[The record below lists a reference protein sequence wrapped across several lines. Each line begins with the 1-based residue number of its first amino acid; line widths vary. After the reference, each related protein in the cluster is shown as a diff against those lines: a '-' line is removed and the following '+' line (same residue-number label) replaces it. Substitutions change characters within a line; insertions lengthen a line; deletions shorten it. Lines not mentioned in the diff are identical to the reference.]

1 MKPRNIFIRLLVLGI
16 TISASFSAL
25 SQSYDL
31 EQVIV
36 EPYANTI
43 KRTGK
48 LDFRRTLNVSFK
60 SSGYLDKLLVDEGQY
75 FENKQLIASLD
86 TTELLQNKNST
97 YAQLMQAKR
106 EVNRQKTLIGSGLS
120 SEQEVDLA
128 STNVE
133 TARSAYQIAFYNL
146 EKSKIF
152 APFSGVV
159 LNRYTELGEL
169 QSPGREVLKIAALDR
184 NWVVK
189 VALTGSEVSQVRLG
203 QKVNVSLQSLGAVI
217 GEVSKIPAIANSGGN
232 MFIIEVLLPNLTL
245 KSGIVAGQIAEIVI
259 DFTSDNFVYRLPIS
273 ALISVDDSGK
283 AIVIKQTNQELSYQH
298 YDIYRLDN
306 QYLYLFASVDDQ
318 PMQIVTNGWQHL
330 SLGKK

>member
-1 MKPRNIFIRLLVLGI
+1 MKSWNSLVRFLI
-16 TISASFSAL
+16 AVIIISASFSVL

-36 EPYANTI
+36 EPYADTI

-48 LDFRRTLNVSFK
+48 LDFKRTLNLSFK
-60 SSGYLDKLLVDEGQY
+60 SSGYLTELSVDEGQY
-75 FENKQLIASLD
+75 FEKDQLLASLD
-86 TTELLQNKNST
+86 ITELFQNKNAT
-97 YAQLMQAKR
+97 YAQLLQAKR
-106 EVNRQKTLIGSGLS
+106 EVNRQKKLLENALN
-120 SEQEVDLA
+120 SEQDLDIA
-128 STNVE
+128 LTKVE
-133 TARSAYQIAFYNL
+133 TTRAAYQIAFYNF
-146 EKSKIF
+146 EKAQVI

-169 QSPGREVLKIAALDR
+169 QSPGHEILKIAALDK

-203 QKVNVSLQSLGAVI
+203 QKVNVSLQALGVVI
-217 GEVSKIPAIANSGGN
+217 GEVSKIPAIANTDGN

-245 KSGIVAGQIAEIVI
+245 KSGIVAGQIAEITI

-273 ALISVDDSGK
+273 ALISVDDNGQ
-283 AIVIKQTNQELSYQH
+283 AIVITKNDQELTYQH

-306 QYLYLFASVDDQ
+306 QFLYLFASVDDQ
-318 PMQIVTNGWQHL
+318 PIQIVTSGWQHIK
-330 SLGKK
+330 LGK

>member
-1 MKPRNIFIRLLVLGI
+1 MKSWNSFVRFLIAGI
-16 TISASFSAL
+16 IISASFSVL

-36 EPYANTI
+36 EPYADTI

-48 LDFRRTLNVSFK
+48 LDFKRTLNLSFK
-60 SSGYLDKLLVDEGQY
+60 SSGYLTELSVDEGQY
-75 FENKQLIASLD
+75 FEKDQLLASLD
-86 TTELLQNKNST
+86 TTELLQNKNAT
-97 YAQLMQAKR
+97 FAQLLQAKR
-106 EVNRQKTLIGSGLS
+106 EVNRQKKLLENALN
-120 SEQEVDLA
+120 SEQDLDIA
-128 STNVE
+128 LTQVE
-133 TARSAYQIAFYNL
+133 TTRAAYQIAFYNF
-146 EKSKIF
+146 EKAQVI

-169 QSPGREVLKIAALDR
+169 QSPGHEILKIAALDK

-203 QKVNVSLQSLGAVI
+203 QKVNVSLQALGVVI
-217 GEVSKIPAIANSGGN
+217 GEVSKIPAIANTNGN

-245 KSGIVAGQIAEIVI
+245 KSGIVAGQIAEITI

-273 ALISVDDSGK
+273 ALISVDDNGQ
-283 AIVIKQTNQELSYQH
+283 AIVITKNDQELIYQH

-306 QYLYLFASVDDQ
+306 QFLYLFASVDDQ
-318 PMQIVTNGWQHL
+318 PIQIVTSGWQHIK
-330 SLGKK
+330 LGK

>member
-1 MKPRNIFIRLLVLGI
+1 MKSWNSFIRVLIAGI
-16 TISASFSAL
+16 IFSASFSVL

-36 EPYANTI
+36 EPYADTI

-48 LDFRRTLNVSFK
+48 LDFKRTLNLSFK
-60 SSGYLDKLLVDEGQY
+60 SNGYLTKLEIDEGQY
-75 FENKQLIASLD
+75 FEKGQLLASLD

-97 YAQLMQAKR
+97 YALLLQAKR
-106 EVNRQKTLIGSGLS
+106 EVNRQKKLLKQGLS
-120 SEQEVDLA
+120 SEQALDIAL
-128 STNVE
+128 TQVE
-133 TARSAYQIAFYNL
+133 TTRSVYQVAFYNL
-146 EKSKIF
+146 EKAQVF

-169 QSPGREVLKIAALDR
+169 QSPGREILKVAALEK

-189 VALTGSEVSQVRLG
+189 VALTGNEVSQVRLG
-203 QKVNVSLQSLGAVI
+203 QKVNVTLQALGGVV
-217 GEVSKIPAIANSGGN
+217 GEVSKIPAIANAGGN

-245 KSGIVAGQIAEIVI
+245 KSGIVAGQIAEITI

-273 ALISVDDSGK
+273 ALISVDDNGQ
-283 AIVIKQTNQELSYQH
+283 AVVITKGQQNLTYQN

-306 QYLYLFASVDDQ
+306 QFVYLFASIDDQ
-318 PMQIVTNGWQHL
+318 PLQIVTNGWQHIK
-330 SLGKK
+330 LGK

>member
-1 MKPRNIFIRLLVLGI
+1 VLGI

-106 EVNRQKTLIGSGLS
+106 EVNRQKILIGSGLS

-217 GEVSKIPAIANSGGN
+217 GEVSKIPAIVNSGGN

>member
-1 MKPRNIFIRLLVLGI
+1 MKSWNSFVRFLIAGI
-16 TISASFSAL
+16 IISASFSVL

-36 EPYANTI
+36 EPYADTI

-48 LDFRRTLNVSFK
+48 LDFKRTLNLSFK
-60 SSGYLDKLLVDEGQY
+60 SSGYLTELSVDEGQY
-75 FENKQLIASLD
+75 FEKDQLLASLD
-86 TTELLQNKNST
+86 TTELLQNKNAT
-97 YAQLMQAKR
+97 FAQLLQAKR
-106 EVNRQKTLIGSGLS
+106 EVNRQKKLLENALN
-120 SEQEVDLA
+120 SEQDLDIA
-128 STNVE
+128 LTQVE
-133 TARSAYQIAFYNL
+133 TTRAAYQIAFYNF
-146 EKSKIF
+146 EKAQVI

-169 QSPGREVLKIAALDR
+169 QSPGHEILKIAALDK

-203 QKVNVSLQSLGAVI
+203 QKVNVSLQALGVVI
-217 GEVSKIPAIANSGGN
+217 GEVSKIPAIANTDGN

-245 KSGIVAGQIAEIVI
+245 KSGIVAGQIAEITI

-273 ALISVDDSGK
+273 ALISVDDNGQ
-283 AIVIKQTNQELSYQH
+283 AIVITKNDQELTYQH

-306 QYLYLFASVDDQ
+306 QFLYLFASVDDQ
-318 PMQIVTNGWQHL
+318 PIQIVTSGWQHIK
-330 SLGKK
+330 LGK

>member
-1 MKPRNIFIRLLVLGI
+1 MKSWNNFIRVLIAGI
-16 TISASFSAL
+16 VFSATFSVL

-36 EPYANTI
+36 EPYADTI

-48 LDFRRTLNVSFK
+48 LDFKRTLNLSFK
-60 SSGYLDKLLVDEGQY
+60 SNGYLTKLSVDEGQY
-75 FENKQLIASLD
+75 FEKGQLLASLD

-97 YAQLMQAKR
+97 YAQLLQAKR
-106 EVNRQKTLIGSGLS
+106 EVNREKKLLEQGLS
-120 SEQEVDLA
+120 SEQALDVAL
-128 STNVE
+128 TQVE
-133 TARSAYQIAFYNL
+133 TTRSVYQVAFYNL
-146 EKSKIF
+146 EKAQVY

-169 QSPGREVLKIAALDR
+169 QSPGREILKVAALEK

-189 VALTGSEVSQVRLG
+189 VALTGNEVSQVRLG
-203 QKVNVSLQSLGAVI
+203 QKVNVTLQALGGVV
-217 GEVSKIPAIANSGGN
+217 GEVSKIPAIANAGGN

-245 KSGIVAGQIAEIVI
+245 KSGIVAGQIAEITI

-273 ALISVDDSGK
+273 ALISVDDNGQ
-283 AIVIKQTNQELSYQH
+283 AVVIAKNQQDLTYQN

-306 QYLYLFASVDDQ
+306 QFVYLFASIDDQ
-318 PMQIVTNGWQHL
+318 PLQIVTNGWQHIK
-330 SLGKK
+330 LGK

>member
-1 MKPRNIFIRLLVLGI
+1 MKSWNSFVRFLIVGI
-16 TISASFSAL
+16 TISASFSVL

-36 EPYANTI
+36 EPYADTI

-48 LDFRRTLNVSFK
+48 LDFKRTLNLSFK
-60 SSGYLDKLLVDEGQY
+60 SSGYLTELSVDEGQY
-75 FENKQLIASLD
+75 FEKDQLLASLD
-86 TTELLQNKNST
+86 TTELLQNKNAT
-97 YAQLMQAKR
+97 FAQLLQAKR
-106 EVNRQKTLIGSGLS
+106 EVNRQKKLLENALN
-120 SEQEVDLA
+120 SEQDLDIA
-128 STNVE
+128 LTQVE
-133 TARSAYQIAFYNL
+133 TTRAAYQIAFYNY
-146 EKSKIF
+146 EKAQVI

-169 QSPGREVLKIAALDR
+169 QSPGHEILKIAALDK

-203 QKVNVSLQSLGAVI
+203 QKVNVSLQALGVVI
-217 GEVSKIPAIANSGGN
+217 GEVSKIPAIANTDGN

-245 KSGIVAGQIAEIVI
+245 KSGVFAGQIAEITI

-273 ALISVDDSGK
+273 ALISVDDNGQ
-283 AIVIKQTNQELSYQH
+283 AIVITKNDQELIYQH

-306 QYLYLFASVDDQ
+306 QFLYLFALVDDQ
-318 PMQIVTNGWQHL
+318 PIQIVTSGWQHIK
-330 SLGKK
+330 LGK

>member
-1 MKPRNIFIRLLVLGI
+1 MKSWNSFVRFLIAGI
-16 TISASFSAL
+16 IISASFSVL

-36 EPYANTI
+36 EPYADTI

-48 LDFRRTLNVSFK
+48 LDFKRTLNLSFK
-60 SSGYLDKLLVDEGQY
+60 SSGYLTELSVDEGQY
-75 FENKQLIASLD
+75 FEKDQLLASLD
-86 TTELLQNKNST
+86 TTELLQNKNAT
-97 YAQLMQAKR
+97 FAQLLQAKR
-106 EVNRQKTLIGSGLS
+106 EVNRQKKLLENALN
-120 SEQEVDLA
+120 SEQDLDIA
-128 STNVE
+128 LTQVE
-133 TARSAYQIAFYNL
+133 TTRAAYQIAFYNF
-146 EKSKIF
+146 EKAQVI

-169 QSPGREVLKIAALDR
+169 QSPGHEILKIAALDK

-203 QKVNVSLQSLGAVI
+203 QKVNVSLQALGVVI
-217 GEVSKIPAIANSGGN
+217 GEVSKIPAIANTDGN

-245 KSGIVAGQIAEIVI
+245 KSGIVAGQIAEITI

-273 ALISVDDSGK
+273 ALISVDVNGQ
-283 AIVIKQTNQELSYQH
+283 AIVITKNDQELTYQH

-306 QYLYLFASVDDQ
+306 QFLYLFASVDDQ
-318 PMQIVTNGWQHL
+318 PIQIVTSGWQHIK
-330 SLGKK
+330 LGK

>member
-1 MKPRNIFIRLLVLGI
+1 MKSWNSFIRLLIVGI
-16 TISASFSAL
+16 TISASFSSF

-36 EPYANTI
+36 EPYADTI

-48 LDFRRTLNVSFK
+48 LDFKRTLNLSFK
-60 SSGYLDKLLVDEGQY
+60 SSGYLTKLSVDEGQY
-75 FENKQLIASLD
+75 FEKDQLLASLD

-97 YAQLMQAKR
+97 YAQLLQAKR
-106 EVNRQKTLIGSGLS
+106 EVNRQRELLKNELS
-120 SEQEVDLA
+120 SQQDLDIA
-128 STNVE
+128 LTKVE
-133 TARSAYQIAFYNL
+133 TTRSAYQIAFYNL
-146 EKSKIF
+146 EKAQVY

-169 QSPGREVLKIAALDR
+169 QSPGQEILKVAALEE
-184 NWVVK
+184 NWVIK

-203 QKVNVSLQSLGAVI
+203 QKVDVTLQALGGVI
-217 GEVSKIPAIANSGGN
+217 GEVSKIPAISNTDGN

-245 KSGIVAGQIAEIVI
+245 KSGIVAGQIAEITI

-273 ALISVDDSGK
+273 ALITVDDNGQ
-283 AIVIKQTNQELSYQH
+283 AVVIVKHQQELTYQY

-306 QYLYLFASVDDQ
+306 QFVYLFASVDDQ
-318 PMQIVTNGWQHL
+318 PLQIVTSGWQHI
-330 SLGKK
+330 SLGK

>member
-1 MKPRNIFIRLLVLGI
+1 VLGI

-106 EVNRQKTLIGSGLS
+106 EVNRQKILIGSGLS

>member
-1 MKPRNIFIRLLVLGI
+1 MKSWNSFIRLLIVGI
-16 TISASFSAL
+16 TISASFSSF

-36 EPYANTI
+36 EPYADTI

-48 LDFRRTLNVSFK
+48 LDFKRTLNLSFK
-60 SSGYLDKLLVDEGQY
+60 SSGYLTKLSVDEGQY
-75 FENKQLIASLD
+75 FEKDQLLASLD

-97 YAQLMQAKR
+97 YAQLLQAKR
-106 EVNRQKTLIGSGLS
+106 EVNRQRELLKNELS
-120 SEQEVDLA
+120 SQQDLDIA
-128 STNVE
+128 LTKVE
-133 TARSAYQIAFYNL
+133 TTRSAYQIAFYNL
-146 EKSKIF
+146 EKAQVY

-169 QSPGREVLKIAALDR
+169 QSPGQEILKVAALEE
-184 NWVVK
+184 NWVIK

-203 QKVNVSLQSLGAVI
+203 QKVDVTLQALGAVV
-217 GEVSKIPAIANSGGN
+217 GEVSKIPAISNTDGN

-245 KSGIVAGQIAEIVI
+245 KSGIVAGQIAEITI

-273 ALISVDDSGK
+273 ALITVDDNGQ
-283 AIVIKQTNQELSYQH
+283 AVVIVKHQQELTYQY

-306 QYLYLFASVDDQ
+306 QFVYLFASVDDQ
-318 PMQIVTNGWQHL
+318 PLQIVTSGWQHI
-330 SLGKK
+330 SLGK

>member
-1 MKPRNIFIRLLVLGI
+1 MKSWNSFVRFLIAGI
-16 TISASFSAL
+16 IISASFSVL

-36 EPYANTI
+36 EPYADTI

-48 LDFRRTLNVSFK
+48 LDFKRTLNLSFK
-60 SSGYLDKLLVDEGQY
+60 SSGYLTELSVDEGQY
-75 FENKQLIASLD
+75 FEKDQLLASLD
-86 TTELLQNKNST
+86 TTELLQNKNAT
-97 YAQLMQAKR
+97 FAQLLQAKR
-106 EVNRQKTLIGSGLS
+106 EVNRQKKLLENALN
-120 SEQEVDLA
+120 SEQDLDIA
-128 STNVE
+128 LTQVE
-133 TARSAYQIAFYNL
+133 TTRAAYQIAFYNF
-146 EKSKIF
+146 EKAQVI

-169 QSPGREVLKIAALDR
+169 QSPGHEILKIAALDK

-203 QKVNVSLQSLGAVI
+203 QKVNVSLQALGVVI
-217 GEVSKIPAIANSGGN
+217 GEVSKIPAIANTDGN

-245 KSGIVAGQIAEIVI
+245 KSGIVAGQIAEITI

-273 ALISVDDSGK
+273 ALISVDDNGQ
-283 AIVIKQTNQELSYQH
+283 AIVITKNDQELIYQH

-306 QYLYLFASVDDQ
+306 QFLYLFASVDDQ
-318 PMQIVTNGWQHL
+318 PIQIVTSGWQHIK
-330 SLGKK
+330 LGK

>member
-1 MKPRNIFIRLLVLGI
+1 VLGI

-217 GEVSKIPAIANSGGN
+217 GEVSKIPAIVNSGGN

>member
-1 MKPRNIFIRLLVLGI
+1 MKSWNSFVRFLIAGI
-16 TISASFSAL
+16 IISASFSVL

-36 EPYANTI
+36 EPYADTI

-48 LDFRRTLNVSFK
+48 LDFKRTLNLSFK
-60 SSGYLDKLLVDEGQY
+60 SSGYLTELSVDEGQY
-75 FENKQLIASLD
+75 FEKDQLLASLD
-86 TTELLQNKNST
+86 TTELLQNKNAT
-97 YAQLMQAKR
+97 FAQLLQAKR
-106 EVNRQKTLIGSGLS
+106 EVNRQKKLLENALN
-120 SEQEVDLA
+120 SEQDLDIA
-128 STNVE
+128 LTQVE
-133 TARSAYQIAFYNL
+133 TTRAAYQIAFYNY
-146 EKSKIF
+146 EKAQVI

-169 QSPGREVLKIAALDR
+169 QSPGHEILKIAALDK

-203 QKVNVSLQSLGAVI
+203 QKVNVSLQALGVVI
-217 GEVSKIPAIANSGGN
+217 GEVSKIPAIANTDGN

-245 KSGIVAGQIAEIVI
+245 KSGIVAGQIAEITI

-273 ALISVDDSGK
+273 ALISVDDNGQ
-283 AIVIKQTNQELSYQH
+283 AIVITKNDQELTYQH

-306 QYLYLFASVDDQ
+306 QFLYLFASVDDQ
-318 PMQIVTNGWQHL
+318 PIQIVTSGWQHIK
-330 SLGKK
+330 LGK